1 MGQGAPPH
9 LSFVDGKRR
18 DGRERERSTHHDAS
32 EAAPTIEEGDG
43 IPGGIVT
50 TAGGRAA
57 GARQQAA
64 KIGAVEAEDFGR
76 RLLAQER
83 TEH

>member
-1 MGQGAPPH
+1 MGQGPPPH
-9 LSFVDGKRR
+9 LSLVDGERR
-18 DGRERERSTHHDAS
+18 DGRERERSTYHDAR

-50 TAGGRAA
+50 ASGGRAA
-57 GARQQAA
+57 GTRQQAA
-64 KIGAVEAEDFGR
+64 KIGAVEAEEIGR